1 MPTPPALDRTLV
13 YARRG
18 GMTRA
23 RFRARLRSIAGDV
36 RLLWIPKGSDTT
48 TSITDDDGARVITWD
63 ATVAARLTKQ
73 GRGYVQSFN
82 GTDQYGTMPDADN
95 LSFGDGVTD
104 QAFSVAAL
112 LNVTDTA
119 AARVIV
125 GKANTGAAEWLF
137 RVDAADTLLL
147 RVTDASANVSANR
160 TSDAA
165 IAQGAWLLAGG
176 SYDGRGGAT
185 AADGTTLY
193 VNGAII
199 ASTAVNSGTY
209 VAMENLVTAPE
220 IGATSVHTSSFYPG
234 SQGLI
239 LVCGGVLSTAQFA
252 AMTAECRKFFGLPLA

>member
-1 MPTPPALDRTLV
+1 MTLTLLGVGSSLISLPAFRDGISEVLGAGQRLIYTPN
-13 YARRG
+13 G
-18 GMTRA
+18 
-23 RFRARLRSIAGDV
+23 I
-36 RLLWIPKGSDTT
+36 DTT
-48 TSITDDDGARVITWD
+48 TSVELSSVGRTITWD
-63 ATVAARLTKQ
+63 ATIAARVTRQ
-73 GRGYVQSFN
+73 GNGYLQSFN
-82 GTDQYGTMPDADN
+82 GTDQWGTMSDADD
-95 LSFGDGVTD
+95 LSFGDGATD
-104 QAFSVAAL
+104 QAFSLVSL
-112 LNVTDTA
+112 FNVTDTA
-119 AARVIV
+119 ATRAII

-137 RVDAADTLLL
+137 RVEAGDTLLF

-220 IGATSVHTSSFYPG
+220 IGSTNVHTGSFFPG
-234 SQGLI
+234 SQGLQI
-239 LVCGGVLSTAQFA
+239 ICAGALSEAQH
-252 AMTAECRKFFGLPLA
+252 AELARLCRRYFGLALT